1 MKHDRRCLYTE
12 KGKWTIDEELAK
24 SRYNRREEHARYW
37 QGIDKE
43 VLCRQSKGSCH
54 EKSEVKDGHIFPHG
68 LDIMN
73 NEPRQAISAV
83 IVSSI
88 IDYSNSGLPIGLLQ
102 ARLNPDMT

>member
-12 KGKWTIDEELAK
+12 KGKWAIDKEVAK

-37 QGIDKE
+37 QGIDKG
-43 VLCRQSKGSCH
+43 VLRRQSKDSCH
-54 EKSEVKDGHIFPHG
+54 EKSEVKDGHTFPHG

-88 IDYSNSGLPIGLLQ
+88 IDYNNSGLPIGLLQ